1 MVGEGLCTICIANI
15 IFTWTAHLLVGGV
28 QGEGLLRGVTEGG
41 GDRKEGLALP

>member
-1 MVGEGLCTICIANI
+1 MYYLYSKHYFYMDCSFIGG
-15 IFTWTAHLLVGGV
+15 GGV